1 MRYNNNDLKKGA
13 KFALFVSS
21 YLPLFILI
29 IFKQFSDNYKYL
41 HWGGLSIDSIKI
53 FLSSFGLSSVLTL
66 ASILGVIGL
75 YNTLKNIDDVS
86 ENGFNTQIIDIKN
99 KNSESIGYIATY
111 IIPFLFQN
119 LNGWYEGVSILFL
132 TGIIYR
138 IYINSSMIL
147 INPILSCKYSIY
159 DIEYSKN
166 EKIKN
171 GFIISKDNSLQDE
184 DKIKLYEIGNKLF
197 FAINKEPI

>member
-1 MRYNNNDLKKGA
+1 MKYKNNDLKKGA

-29 IFKQFSDNYKYL
+29 ILKQLSDNYHHFY
-41 HWGGLSIDSIKI
+41 WGGISIDSVKI
-53 FLSSFGLSSVLTL
+53 LLSSFGLTSILTL
-66 ASILGVIGL
+66 VSIWGIIGL
-75 YNTLKNIDDVS
+75 YTTLKNIQEIS
-86 ENGFNTQIIDIKN
+86 ENGFNTTIIDIKN

-119 LNGWYEGVSILFL
+119 LNGWYEGLSILFL
-132 TGIIYR
+132 MGIIYK

-166 EKIKN
+166 GKIKN

-197 FAINKEPI
+197 FAINKE

>member
-1 MRYNNNDLKKGA
+1 MGYKNNDLKKGT

-21 YLPLFILI
+21 YLPLFILVI
-29 IFKQFSDNYKYL
+29 LRQLSDNYNYL
-41 HWGGLSIDSIKI
+41 HWGGISINSIKI
-53 FLSSFGLSSVLTL
+53 FLSFFGLSSVLTL
-66 ASILGVIGL
+66 VSILGIIGL
-75 YNTLKNIDDVS
+75 YNTLKNIEDIS
-86 ENGFNTQIIDIKN
+86 ENGFNAQIIDIKN

-111 IIPFLFQN
+111 IIPFLFQS
-119 LNGWYEGVSILFL
+119 LNGWYEGISILFL
-132 TGIIYR
+132 MGIIYR

-166 EKIKN
+166 KKIKN

-197 FAINKEPI
+197 FAINKE

>member
-1 MRYNNNDLKKGA
+1 MGYKNNDLKKGA

-21 YLPLFILI
+21 YLPLFILVI
-29 IFKQFSDNYKYL
+29 LRQLSDNYNYL
-41 HWGGLSIDSIKI
+41 HWGGISINSIKI
-53 FLSSFGLSSVLTL
+53 FLSFFGLSSVLTL
-66 ASILGVIGL
+66 VSILGIIGL
-75 YNTLKNIDDVS
+75 YNTLKNIEDIS
-86 ENGFNTQIIDIKN
+86 ENGFNAQIIDIKN

-111 IIPFLFQN
+111 IIPFLFQS
-119 LNGWYEGVSILFL
+119 LNGWYEGISILFL
-132 TGIIYR
+132 MGIIYK

-166 EKIKN
+166 KKIKN

-184 DKIKLYEIGNKLF
+184 DKIKLYEIGSKLF
-197 FAINKEPI
+197 FAINKE